1 MNALATKQSTPAS
14 FPQHLALANNVPWVP
29 LGEGKAFKPLAFF
42 ADDRGFV
49 ELLRLEPGVEIPLH
63 RHTGEVHAYN
73 LAGSRRLHTGEVIG
87 PGDYVYEPLG
97 NTDSWGVHGD
107 ETLIVLV
114 VVMGA
119 VEYVDDTGA
128 VSRRYSADTL
138 RRLYREHCAA
148 HGLTVS
154 AALDVA

>member
-1 MNALATKQSTPAS
+1 MNAVVMQMPPAL
-14 FPQHLALANNVPWVP
+14 PQHLALATTLPWVP

-49 ELLRLEPGVEIPLH
+49 ELLRLDPGVAIPLH

-73 LAGSRRLHTGEVIG
+73 LAGSRRLHTGEIIG
-87 PGDYVYEPLG
+87 PGDYVYEPAG

-107 ETLIVLV
+107 EPLIVMV
-114 VVMGA
+114 VVIGA
-119 VEYVDDTGA
+119 VEYIDRRSGA
-128 VSRRYSADTL
+128 VAKRYTASTL
-138 RRLYREHCAA
+138 RELYREHCAMT
-148 HGLTVS
+148 GLPVS